1 MAIFKILFIC
11 DMASAVDW
19 LFKATA
25 SPSNMTIFSRR
36 MMMMS
41 SVGVLPHLVAV
52 IPAAARRHCS
62 NNDLELRR
70 KRTSVRYQTSNFQIQ
85 LPTYKFPFDFNV
97 IAQSMH

>member
-1 MAIFKILFIC
+1 MAVFKILFIC
-11 DMASAVDW
+11 DMVSAVNW

-25 SPSNMTIFSRR
+25 SPSNMTIFSRIM

-41 SVGVLPHLVAV
+41 SVEVSPHLVAV

-70 KRTSVRYQTSNFQIQ
+70 KRTSVWYQTSNLQI
-85 LPTYKFPFDFNV
+85 
-97 IAQSMH
+97 